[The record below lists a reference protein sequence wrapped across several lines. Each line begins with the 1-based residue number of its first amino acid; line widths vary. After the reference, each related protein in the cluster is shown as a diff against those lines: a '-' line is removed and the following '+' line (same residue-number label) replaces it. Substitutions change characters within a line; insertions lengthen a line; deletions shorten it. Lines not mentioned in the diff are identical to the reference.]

1 MSSLSKAHD
10 DFVQVFLEIMF
21 PSLKSLKRKHEREAS
36 LQVEQWEGHGTIES
50 SSQDVKIK
58 ASLQKQL
65 AQTSIAKI
73 GIDCVD

>member
-1 MSSLSKAHD
+1 
-10 DFVQVFLEIMF
+10 
-21 PSLKSLKRKHEREAS
+21 
-36 LQVEQWEGHGTIES
+36 LQLEQWEGHGTLKS

-65 AQTSIAKI
+65 AKTSIAKI